1 MEPII
6 SKEEVDKLMTLN
18 GEVRGISLKRYKEY
32 VLEKEGKEGLKKLES
47 LMKELNHPLEYEKI
61 GTTSF
66 YPISLEALNL
76 LAVQRLFNLSDED
89 IQEIGMLQAKT
100 PMMIRLFAKYI
111 FSFEKA
117 AQSTSKLWRTYY
129 TIGNIQAVEYDKE
142 KKFAIIRLENFRHHP
157 LHCQIIK
164 GYLLSIFSVLIGSKP
179 KLCKETKCTHKGD
192 AYHEFLVEW

>member
-6 SKEEVDKLMTLN
+6 SQKELGELMTLN

-32 VLEKEGKEGLKKLES
+32 VLKEEGKEGLNKLES
-47 LMKELNHPLEYEKI
+47 AMKELGHPTEYKKI
-61 GTTSF
+61 ETTSF
-66 YPISLEALNL
+66 YPISLEAITL
-76 LAVQRLFNLSDED
+76 LTVQRLFNLSDEKL
-89 IQEIGMLQAKT
+89 QEIGILQSKT

-117 AQSTSKLWRTYY
+117 AQSTQKLWRTYY
-129 TIGNIQAVEYDKE
+129 TIGDLKVIEYDKE
-142 KKFAIIRLENFRHHP
+142 KKFAIMRLENFHHHP

-164 GYLLSIFSVLIGSKP
+164 GYLLGIFSVLIGSKP
-179 KLCKETKCTHKGD
+179 KLCNETKCTHKND